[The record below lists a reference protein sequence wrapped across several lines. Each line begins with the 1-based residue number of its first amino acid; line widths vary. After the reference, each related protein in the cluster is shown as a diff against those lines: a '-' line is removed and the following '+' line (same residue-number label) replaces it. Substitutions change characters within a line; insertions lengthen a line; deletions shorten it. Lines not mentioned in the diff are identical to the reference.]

1 MFYLWHEAYD
11 KNHPKFSVVKFQ
23 DKLGLQQYDRY
34 EKLDKIIA
42 DSLEYQNYDHYFLL
56 DDSRFHYFRFDI
68 FEEVNEPLKIVDL
81 DRIVNERLDHLKS
94 VTKEELLFPSIDN
107 IYVDWEPKKFLIW
120 EKGQIF
126 FRLYF
131 IYINRNTLLEFNKY
145 YGNIFNQENVHIR
158 PESFKT
164 VSFLKKKLE
173 RDSFLLLYI
182 KDNSCK
188 VISVEDWFYKQI
200 EHINF
205 WVNYLMQMYKD
216 NQIVKYWY
224 KGTEEIDQN
233 PLAKNLVLESI
244 HFYIDYL
251 CKWLD
256 DLNLTDKDIFLISSI
271 VKNGNFM
278 EEFNKVY
285 AWFHNKYIVP
295 FHHSD
300 QLELF
305 WKHRSPEEMD
315 TLVFLNSWRIRK
327 ILMW

>member
-1 MFYLWHEAYD
+1 M
-11 KNHPKFSVVKFQ
+11 
-23 DKLGLQQYDRY
+23 QQYERY
-34 EKLDKIIA
+34 ENLDNIIG
-42 DSLEYQNYDHYFLL
+42 DSLSYQNYEHYFLL

-68 FEEVNEPLKIVDL
+68 YKEVEEPFTMADL
-81 DRIVNERLDHLKS
+81 DAVVHERLEHLKS
-94 VTKEELLFPSIDN
+94 LTKEELLFPSIDN
-107 IYVDWEPKKFLIW
+107 IYVDGEPKKFLIW
-120 EKGQIF
+120 EKWDIF

-145 YGNIFNQENVHIR
+145 YWNVFNQENVHIW

-173 RDSFLLLYI
+173 RDSFLLFYI
-182 KDNSCK
+182 KDNFFK
-188 VISVEDWFYKQI
+188 VVAVEDWFYKEI

-224 KGTEEIDQN
+224 KTAEEIDQN

-244 HFYIDYL
+244 RFYIDYL

-256 DLNLTDKDIFLISSI
+256 DLGLTDKDIFLVSSI

-278 EEFNKVY
+278 EELNKIY
-285 AWFHNKYIVP
+285 ASFHNKYIVP

-300 QLELF
+300 QLESF
-305 WKHRSPEEMD
+305 WKHWNPEEMD
-315 TLVFLNSWRIRK
+315 ALIFLNSSRIK
-327 ILMW
+327 KQILGE